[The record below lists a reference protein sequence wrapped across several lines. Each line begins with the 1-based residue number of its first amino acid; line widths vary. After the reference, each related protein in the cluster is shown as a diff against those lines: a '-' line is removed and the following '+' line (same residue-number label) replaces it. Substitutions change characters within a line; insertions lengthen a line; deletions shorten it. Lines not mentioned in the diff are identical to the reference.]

1 MGCVTPGVLFGMCRV
16 ASPSSGMYG
25 LGAGVER
32 PSSSYAYGMRTGNN
46 GITNTSN
53 VTITS
58 PGMHWTSR
66 QDDVKSCLHG
76 VSPTL
81 QPGHGLT

>member
-1 MGCVTPGVLFGMCRV
+1 MGCVTPSVLFGMCRV

-25 LGAGVER
+25 PGAGVER
-32 PSSSYAYGMRTGNN
+32 PSTSSSYGMRTGNN
-46 GITNTSN
+46 GIS
-53 VTITS
+53 S
-58 PGMHWTSR
+58 PGTHWTS
-66 QDDVKSCLHG
+66 QDDVTESCLHG